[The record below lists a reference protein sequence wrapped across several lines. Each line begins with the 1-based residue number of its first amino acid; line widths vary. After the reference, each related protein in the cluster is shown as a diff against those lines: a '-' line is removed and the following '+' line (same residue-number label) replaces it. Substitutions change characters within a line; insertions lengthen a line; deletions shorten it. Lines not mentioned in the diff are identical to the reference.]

1 MFFFTAVESRTTIL
15 TQELRVWK
23 FCVRVF
29 CNFFGITSIY
39 LVYFSIQRLFDSR
52 ANGLVHADDGTHLF
66 FFVLI
71 FGLLTLTLSIYI
83 YYRIFFWCC
92 IYVMFC
98 CFKCQRGIRGYFYI
112 IKRTTIIITISLSV
126 SQHQFINKWII
137 MVCFQLF
144 VIS

>member
-1 MFFFTAVESRTTIL
+1 MESRTTIL

-52 ANGLVHADDGTHLF
+52 ANGLVHADDRHAPF

-83 YYRIFFWCC
+83 YHRIFFLMLHLRH
-92 IYVMFC
+92 VLLL
-98 CFKCQRGIRGYFYI
+98 FKCQRGIRGYFYI
-112 IKRTTIIITISLSV
+112 IKRITIIITISLSV